1 MAKVTKTFSLGK
13 LAKKLDTTIV
23 DGLNQ
28 LIVRL
33 NKSIQQNLESGKD
46 INNTTYKS
54 LSPVTQDM
62 RDNKKGYYGKEDKK
76 DGGILNWSGNM
87 KGTTG
92 TKAKPGP
99 EAVAKIEMT
108 GKRKGVHYGAFH
120 NQGGGKLP
128 KREWFGMTKDM
139 KPGGKELKT
148 ALGLIKLGIRRGWKK

>member
-13 LAKKLDTTIV
+13 LAKQLDTTIV
-23 DGLNQ
+23 TGLNQ

-62 RDNKKGYYGKEDKK
+62 RDNRQGYYSK
-76 DGGILNWSGNM
+76 GGGGGTLNWSGTM
-87 KGTTG
+87 RKTKV

-108 GKRKGVHYGAFH
+108 GKRKGVHYGAYH

-128 KREWFGMTKDM
+128 KREWFGITKDM

-148 ALGLIKLGIRRGWKK
+148 ALGLIKLGIIRGWKK

>member
-33 NKSIQQNLESGKD
+33 NKSIQQNLESQKD
-46 INNTTYKS
+46 IRGNPYKD
-54 LSPVTQDM
+54 LSESTGSQ
-62 RDNKKGYYGKEDKK
+62 RIAKQGYYKQSGG
-76 DGGILNWSGNM
+76 GGILNYTGNM
-87 KGTTG
+87 KKTTV

-108 GKRKGVHYGAFH
+108 GKRKGVHYGAYH

-128 KREWFGMTKDM
+128 KREWFGITKDM